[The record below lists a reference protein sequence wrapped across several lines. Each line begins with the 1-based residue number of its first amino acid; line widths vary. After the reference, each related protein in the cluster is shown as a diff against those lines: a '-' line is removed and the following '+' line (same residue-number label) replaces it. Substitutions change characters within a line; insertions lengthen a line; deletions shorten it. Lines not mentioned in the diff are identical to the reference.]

1 MDFLNILLD
10 NGVMLILVVIG
21 LIEACNV
28 IFKLELKDN
37 RILFGVS
44 LAMGLLVGFFYEWA
58 YVGIPQDAKGWFDV
72 VALALLLG
80 LLSPYIHKAA
90 DGLLQKAADKV
101 VGLLEEIVNGDK
113 E

>member
-37 RILFGVS
+37 RILFCVS
-44 LAMGLLVGFFYEWA
+44 IAMGLLVGFFYEWA
-58 YVGIPQDAKGWFDV
+58 YVGIPQDVKGWFDV
-72 VALALLLG
+72 AALALILG

-90 DGLLQKAADKV
+90 DGLLQGAADKV
-101 VGLLEEIVNGDK
+101 VRLLK
-113 E
+113 ELIDGNEA